1 VTELDSLMTA
11 GLSDMM
17 AGAGS
22 VTASI
27 GGTTVT
33 GMYTPGEKSGELGI
47 GGLVTPAPAEFVY
60 SATAASA
67 PAQLKTITVANATKR
82 VMSTQEDGGLITVTL
97 GDPDD
102 VR

>member
-1 VTELDSLMTA
+1 MTELHSLMAA
-11 GLSDMM
+11 GLSEMIE
-17 AGAGS
+17 AAGS

-33 GMYTPGEKSGELGI
+33 GMYTPGEKGGELGM

-60 SATAASA
+60 LATVASA
-67 PAQLKTITVANATKR
+67 PTTLKTITVANITKR

-97 GDPDD
+97 ADPDD

>member
-1 VTELDSLMTA
+1 MTELETLMTS

-17 AGAGS
+17 AGSVS

-33 GMYTPGEKSGELGI
+33 GMYTPGEKSGELGM

-60 SATAASA
+60 PATAASA
-67 PAQLKTITVANATKR
+67 PAMLKTITVANATKR

>member
-1 VTELDSLMTA
+1 MTA

-33 GMYTPGEKSGELGI
+33 GIYTPGEKSGELGI

-60 SATAASA
+60 PATAASA
-67 PAQLKTITVANATKR
+67 PAQLKTITVANASKR

>member
-33 GMYTPGEKSGELGI
+33 GIYTPGEKSGELGI

-60 SATAASA
+60 PATAASA

>member
-1 VTELDSLMTA
+1 MTELETLMTA

-17 AGAGS
+17 TGAGS

-33 GMYTPGEKSGELGI
+33 GMFTPGEKQGELGL
-47 GGLVTPAPAEFVY
+47 GGLVTPTPAEFVY
-60 SATAASA
+60 PATAASA
-67 PAQLKTITVANATKR
+67 PALLGTITVAHAVRR
-82 VMSTQEDGGLITVTL
+82 VLSTQEDGGLITVTL
-97 GDPDD
+97 GEKDD

>member
-1 VTELDSLMTA
+1 MTELDSLMTA
-11 GLSDMM
+11 GLTDMM

-33 GMYTPGEKSGELGI
+33 GIYTPGEKSGELGI

-60 SATAASA
+60 PATAASA
-67 PAQLKTITVANATKR
+67 PAQLKTITVANAAKR

>member
-1 VTELDSLMTA
+1 MTELDTLMTA
-11 GLSDMM
+11 GLTDMM

-33 GMYTPGEKSGELGI
+33 GMYTPGEKSGELGM

-60 SATAASA
+60 PATAASA
-67 PAQLKTITVANATKR
+67 PSLLGTITVANATKR
-82 VMSTQEDGGLITVTL
+82 VMSTQEDGGLITITL
-97 GDPDD
+97 GNPED

>member
-1 VTELDSLMTA
+1 MTELETLMTA

-17 AGAGS
+17 SGAGS

-27 GGTTVT
+27 GGNTVT
-33 GMYTPGEKSGELGI
+33 GIYTPGEKSGDLGI
-47 GGLVTPAPAEFVY
+47 GGLVTPTPAEFVY
-60 SATAASA
+60 PATAASA
-67 PAQLKTITVANATKR
+67 PVPLSAVTVANVVRR

-97 GDPDD
+97 GEKDD

>member
-1 VTELDSLMTA
+1 MTELDTLMTA
-11 GLSDMM
+11 GLTDMI

-33 GMYTPGEKSGELGI
+33 GIYTAGEKSGELGM

-60 SATAASA
+60 PATAASA
-67 PAQLKTITVANATKR
+67 PAMLKTITVANAAKR

>member
-1 VTELDSLMTA
+1 MTA

-27 GGTTVT
+27 GGTVVT
-33 GMYTPGEKSGELGI
+33 GIYTPGEKSGELGL

-60 SATAASA
+60 PATAASA
-67 PAQLKTITVANATKR
+67 PAMLKTITVANASKR
-82 VMSTQEDGGLITVTL
+82 VMSTQEDGGLVTVTL
-97 GDPDD
+97 GDPED

>member
-1 VTELDSLMTA
+1 VTELDTLMTA
-11 GLSDMM
+11 GLSDMI

-33 GMYTPGEKSGELGI
+33 GMFTPGEKSGELGM

-60 SATAASA
+60 PATAASA
-67 PAQLKTITVANATKR
+67 PSLLGTITVDNTTKR
-82 VMSTQEDGGLITVTL
+82 VMSTQDDGGLITVTL

>member
-1 VTELDSLMTA
+1 MTA
-11 GLSDMM
+11 GLSDMI

-33 GMYTPGEKSGELGI
+33 GMYTPGEKSGELGM

-60 SATAASA
+60 PATAASA
-67 PAQLKTITVANATKR
+67 PAMLKTITVANAAKR